1 MSELSTKQLIMP
13 IANEA
18 DVVAARQRGR
28 AMAIELGFAGCDGTL
43 IATAI
48 SEVARNILLYAQRG
62 EIVLGCVEIG
72 GRRGLSIQA
81 RDSGP
86 GIPDLRRALTDG
98 YSTSRGLGLG
108 LPGSRRLMD
117 EFAIES
123 EVGRGTN
130 VTMTKW
136 VR

>member
-1 MSELSTKQLIMP
+1 MP

-18 DVVAARQRGR
+18 DIVAARQRGR
-28 AMAIELGFAGCDGTL
+28 TMAIELGFAGCDGTL

-62 EIVLGCVEIG
+62 EIILCCVELG
-72 GRRGLSIQA
+72 GRRGLSIEA

-86 GIPDLRRALTDG
+86 GIPDLRKALTDG

>member
-1 MSELSTKQLIMP
+1 MSDISTAPLVMP

-18 DVVAARQRGR
+18 DIVAARQRGR
-28 AMAIELGFAGCDGTL
+28 TMAIELGFAGSDGTL

-62 EIVLGCVEIG
+62 EIVLCRVELG
-72 GRRGLSIQA
+72 GRRGLSIEA

-86 GIPDLRRALTDG
+86 GIPDLRKALTDG

-117 EFAIES
+117 DFAIES